1 MLALAAIAT
10 LALVTGVLVLFTG
23 WMARRAQSVVPPLG
37 DFLPLDGSRIHFVDV
52 GPDVGRGSDHTRTGV
67 MIHGLGGTMRSF
79 TYSLVDD
86 LRKEFRVITL
96 DRPGSGYSTRPDD
109 RASVTHQAQLVA
121 RFIAA
126 KGLDRPLVVGHSFG
140 GAVALALAL
149 DHPRS
154 VGGLALLAPLTH
166 PQVTIPKPFRGLEIK
181 SPLLRW
187 LLAWTLAVPVGICRR
202 QATLEVM
209 FGPDPVPR
217 DFATRGG
224 GLLGMRPRS
233 IYAMSTDLMALGSEL
248 TELAN
253 RYQRLTLPVGILFGA
268 ADRILDSQFHGVAM
282 AAKVAG
288 LDLELI
294 ENGGHMTPIT
304 APCRTADFI
313 RRMAGRVE
321 SAAAI
326 AQ

>member
-10 LALVTGVLVLFTG
+10 LALVTGALVLFTG
-23 WMARRAQSVVPPLG
+23 WMALRAQFVVPPLG
-37 DFLPLDGSRIHFVDV
+37 DFLQLDGARIHFVDV
-52 GPDVGRGSDHTRTGV
+52 GPDVNRGPDDSLTVV

-109 RASVTHQAQLVA
+109 RASITHQAQLVA
-121 RFIAA
+121 RFMAA

-149 DHPRS
+149 DHPQS

-166 PQVTIPKPFRGLEIK
+166 PQKTIPEPFRGLKIK
-181 SPLLRW
+181 SPWLRW
-187 LLAWTLAVPVGICRR
+187 LIAWTVAVPVGICRR
-202 QATLEVM
+202 RASLEVI

-217 DFATRGG
+217 DFLTRGG
-224 GLLGMRPRS
+224 GMLGMRPRS
-233 IYAMSTDLMALGSEL
+233 FYAMSTDLMASGSEL
-248 TELAN
+248 RELSN
-253 RYQRLTLPVGILFGA
+253 RYRRLRLPVGILFGA

-282 AAKVAG
+282 SGQVAG

-304 APCRTADFI
+304 APCRTANFV
-313 RRMAGRVE
+313 RRMAARVE

-326 AQ
+326 TP